1 MTSTTTTTIP
11 PPITTSDVTVNYVP
25 NERMAT
31 DMKDIQEHILLT
43 DLNDNGIL
51 RLTLNDIG
59 NKNALSELMIK
70 NLIDSLKSA
79 SKDKNTRVIVI
90 ASTGNVFCSGH
101 NLKELK
107 KINENNE
114 EKEQYFLD
122 LFQTCSELMSL
133 IVNCSKPVIAE
144 VNGVAT
150 AAGCQLVA
158 SCDLAIA
165 SNIAKFATPGVNIGL
180 FCSTPMVALSRN
192 VSKKNSMKMLLTGDF
207 INADE
212 AKRISLINDFV
223 PEDQLTKSVMDLAK
237 KISQKSQAVLRI
249 GKEAFHK
256 QYILNLEDAY
266 KYTSE
271 VMTKNMMI
279 NDAIEGIDSF
289 LEKREP
295 DWEDK

>member
-1 MTSTTTTTIP
+1 MTNISE
-11 PPITTSDVTVNYVP
+11 DLL
-25 NERMAT
+25 
-31 DMKDIQEHILLT
+31 IQSL
-43 DLNDNGIL
+43 DDNGIL
-51 RLTLNDIG
+51 RLTLNDPN
-59 NKNALSELMIK
+59 NKNALSELMIR
-70 NLIDSLKSA
+70 NLIKSFKSA
-79 SKDKNTRVIVI
+79 SKDKNIRVIVI

-192 VSKKNSMKMLLTGDF
+192 VSKKDSMKMLLTGDF